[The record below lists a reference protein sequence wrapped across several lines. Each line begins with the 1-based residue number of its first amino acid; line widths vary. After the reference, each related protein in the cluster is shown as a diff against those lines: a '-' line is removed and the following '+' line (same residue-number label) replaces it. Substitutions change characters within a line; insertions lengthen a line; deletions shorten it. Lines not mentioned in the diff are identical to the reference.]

1 MKVAEDAGNAPRLR
15 DENLA
20 LHKENVKIQKELTES
35 RKALEDSEARL
46 KTQSAKDSSALRDL
60 ENTLHA
66 RLEEITEMDK
76 HLFGKLLLCFP
87 RYCIHFLAFFRVLKL
102 NDFPYF

>member
-20 LHKENVKIQKELTES
+20 LHKENVKIQKEIDES
-35 RKALEDSEARL
+35 RKALEDSEARF
-46 KTQSAKDSSALRDL
+46 KTQSEKDSSVIRDL
-60 ENTLHA
+60 ENTLHD

-76 HLFGKLLLCFP
+76 HLFGKLLLCFSK
-87 RYCIHFLAFFRVLKL
+87 YCIRFLAFFRV
-102 NDFPYF
+102 